1 MIEGVLAS
9 LKPYYNRF
17 VFCILIEEG
26 LVLFSQMVC
35 SLSILLLSAI
45 FPWNIFFR
53 KIILCFLPISILIF
67 IYFFIK
73 KFKKFSQIK
82 NLCDTLA
89 KKSSLFKD
97 IFSAI
102 ELSSSPTPLGISPAL
117 KEAFISSVKTL
128 LDKENPKN
136 WIVPENFKK
145 ALRFFAFSSS
155 LILGITFLLPRAG
168 VSAWNLL
175 FLGGEKEIFHVLH
188 IAPLGG
194 KALYGQPFNIGVK
207 FLKESSAN
215 PQLYL
220 KMADR
225 WQEIKAE
232 FKEGQFNFKI
242 LAVKEEI
249 LFKIKCGRLETGVYT
264 ILPVE
269 EPRLTDFRLQFSYPS
284 YLGLKD
290 EISTGE
296 PQVNVYP
303 GTKVQISAR
312 PTKDLESI
320 EMVTSQGMQFPVQI
334 LQDRVLTSFTVQ
346 QPFEFHFDL
355 KDKEGFSPVQTVYYT
370 CLVKKDLFP
379 EVRLLSPV
387 RDLLAGME
395 SKIPF
400 TFEFKDDLGVS
411 SIFLKIKKGLVGQ
424 EEKVLMKKYDSPI
437 AQKIDSFLF
446 SLSSIKV
453 NPKEVLKAQL
463 EVQDNDLVQGPKSAF
478 SQSITIEILDRQK
491 EHEKIEKK
499 LEKFRS
505 DLLEL
510 LAEQTLARAADK
522 EWEKVELNE
531 PEYFQKLKKAEEKQ
545 SQAAAKTLNLENN
558 LEEILELL
566 ENDPYSDYRSYLE
579 HRSIKQELGALR
591 EGSMSQAQKKFNLKS
606 WKEGVEE
613 QDNAIQDLERLNT
626 IAENVDR
633 QNRMKDLIHSA
644 DHLLEKGNLL
654 NSKLKESKVLDDSLK
669 QLLRQT
675 LKEAQN
681 ILSEIRQK
689 IKDFPKQLPDEFV
702 NKASVKSM
710 NIENLSKEL
719 KELSDA
725 LAQGDLKSAL
735 SLAQKLLDLA
745 RQARDLLSKAAEETV
760 ANQDQLLDQE
770 AEQKLKALDQVVRDQ
785 EKILQ
790 ATNQLDLKQKALILE
805 RQRQLLLELAKRQKG
820 VIEKCEVVRK
830 EMEKRIFSNGLKE
843 IFNSMLKGLIPKME
857 NVLKELEGL
866 NVIFSQKWLKE
877 ILDQLQANQEKFKSD
892 PKSSQD
898 LENINK
904 DEEFILNQL
913 KNPPKEDKTWRQE
926 EYSQLKSLADEQ
938 DRLKREAKKLHQDF
952 RKLGQGTATLPQN
965 SLNAMKQARED
976 MEKSQNSLKQ
986 GESGSS
992 LGHQQNALSHLRKVQ
1007 EGLENSGQ
1015 EMKQMQKQSESNPSN
1030 FIGLKGQKEGQ
1041 RGFRSGAVRIPR
1053 ADEYIPPREFREE
1066 ILESLKEKYPKS
1078 EENIIKDYYKRIV
1091 Q

>member
-1 MIEGVLAS
+1 MIEGVLKS

-17 VFCILIEEG
+17 VFCILIEQG
-26 LVLFSQMVC
+26 LILFSQIVC

-45 FPWNIFFR
+45 FPWELFFR
-53 KIILCFLPISILIF
+53 KIILCFLSISILIF
-67 IYFFIK
+67 IYFFIQ
-73 KFKKFSQIK
+73 KFKKLIQIK
-82 NLCDTLA
+82 NFCDTLA
-89 KKSSLFKD
+89 RRSSLFKD
-97 IFSAI
+97 LFSAI
-102 ELSSSPTPLGISPAL
+102 ELSSSPTPAGISPDL
-117 KEAFISSVKTL
+117 KEAFIVSVKTL
-128 LDKENPKN
+128 LDKENPKQ
-136 WIVPENFKK
+136 WIVPENLKK
-145 ALRFFAFSSS
+145 ALRFFAFSSI
-155 LILGITFLLPRAG
+155 LILGITFLLPKSG
-168 VSAWNLL
+168 ISAWNLL
-175 FLGGEKEIFHVLH
+175 FLGGEKEIFQLLH

-194 KALYGQPFNIGVK
+194 KALYGQPFNISVK
-207 FLKESSAN
+207 LLKESSAN

-225 WQEIKAE
+225 WEEIKPE
-232 FKEGQFNFKI
+232 LKEGQFNFKI
-242 LAVKEEI
+242 ASVKEEI
-249 LFKIKCGRLETGVYT
+249 SFKVKCARMETGIYT

-290 EISTGE
+290 EILTGE
-296 PQVNVYP
+296 PQINVYP

-320 EMVTSQGMQFPVQI
+320 EMVTSQGMRLPVQI
-334 LQDRVLTSFTVQ
+334 LQDRVLISFTAH

-355 KDKEGFSPVQTVYYT
+355 KDKEGFSPVQTVHYT

-379 EVRLLSPV
+379 EIRLLAPV
-387 RDLLAGME
+387 NDLLVGME

-400 TFEFKDDLGVS
+400 TFEFKDDVGVS
-411 SIFLKIKKGLVGQ
+411 SIYLKIKKGLGRQ
-424 EEKVLMKKYDSPI
+424 EEKVLMKKYDSPS
-437 AQKIDSFLF
+437 AQKIDNFLF

-453 NPKEVLKAQL
+453 NPKEVLKLQL

-478 SQSITIEILDRQK
+478 SQTVTIEILDRQK
-491 EHEKIEKK
+491 EHEKVQKK
-499 LEKFRS
+499 LEKFRA
-505 DLLEL
+505 DLLDL
-510 LAEQTLARAADK
+510 LAEQTLARAPNK
-522 EWEKVELNE
+522 EWEKAELNE
-531 PEYFQKLKKAEEKQ
+531 PELSQKLKKAEEQ
-545 SQAAAKTLNLENN
+545 QAEAAAKTLNLENN

-566 ENDPYSDYRSYLE
+566 GNDPYSDYKSYLE

-591 EGSMSQAQKKFNLKS
+591 EGSMSQAQKKLNLKS

-613 QDNAIQDLERLNT
+613 QDNAIQELERLNT

-633 QNRMKDLIHSA
+633 ESRMKDLIHSA

-654 NSKLKESKVLDDSLK
+654 NSKLKESKVLDASLK
-669 QLLRQT
+669 QLLKQT

-681 ILSEIRQK
+681 ILSEIQQK
-689 IKDFPKQLPDEFV
+689 IKDFPKQLPEEFV

-710 NIENLSKEL
+710 NFGNLSKEL
-719 KELSDA
+719 KELNDA
-725 LAQGDLKSAL
+725 LAQGDLKAAL

-745 RQARDLLSKAAEETV
+745 RQARELLSKAAEETV
-760 ANQDQLLDQE
+760 ANQDRLLDQE

-790 ATNQLDLKQKALILE
+790 ATNQLYLKQKALVLE
-805 RQRQLLLELAKRQKG
+805 RQRHLLLELAKKQKE
-820 VIEKCEVVRK
+820 VIKKCEEIRR
-830 EMEKRIFSNGLKE
+830 EKE
-843 IFNSMLKGLIPKME
+843 ILNSMLKDLIPKME

-877 ILDQLQANQEKFKSD
+877 IIDGLQANQEKFKSD
-892 PKSSQD
+892 IKAFQD
-898 LENINK
+898 LGNINK
-904 DEEFILNQL
+904 DEQFILNQL
-913 KNPPKEDKTWRQE
+913 KNPSKEDNAWSQE
-926 EYSQLKSLADEQ
+926 EHSKLKSLADEQ
-938 DRLKREAKKLHQDF
+938 DRLKEEAKKLHQDF

-965 SLNAMKQARED
+965 SLNAMKQAREE
-976 MEKSQNSLKQ
+976 MEKSENSLKQ
-986 GESGSS
+986 KESGSS

-1015 EMKQMQKQSESNPSN
+1015 EMKQMQKQSESDPSN

-1041 RGFRSGAVRIPR
+1041 RGFMSGAVRIPR